1 MATEPS
7 VSKLRAETNGNGN
20 GSAMIEEAPPETRAL
35 APAISAAVTPLPG
48 SESDPSIL
56 ARGDSASGRW
66 LINGDGDVLG
76 EYSGEIECAGTL
88 VVGKGAEVTATIRGH
103 DVTIAGLVRGNI
115 TAIGKLRI
123 ASSGRLEGDARVGA
137 LVVQEGGVH
146 HGTIRVH
153 PEGIPDEDRLATEGA
168 ASEPE
173 GSGQTRV
180 DRVKKFWGE
189 FF

>member
-1 MATEPS
+1 MATEQS
-7 VSKLRAETNGNGN
+7 VSKLHVETNGNG
-20 GSAMIEEAPPETRAL
+20 SAVSEEASAESGAL
-35 APAISAAVTPLPG
+35 APAISAAVAPLPIG
-48 SESDPSIL
+48 GGDPSIL

-66 LINGDGDVLG
+66 VINGDGDILG

-88 VVGKGAEVTATIRGH
+88 VVGKGAEVTATIRGT

-115 TAIGKLRI
+115 TATGKLRI
-123 ASSGRLEGDARVGA
+123 TPSGRLEGDARVGA

-146 HGTIRVH
+146 HGIIRVH
-153 PEGIPDEDRLATEGA
+153 PEGLPEDDAITTDQVAAT
-168 ASEPE
+168 EPE
-173 GSGQTRV
+173 GTGQTRV